1 MKTAASQAFSATQ
14 SLLAAGSQVLFGDKR
29 NPSDT
34 LSMPLING
42 KAVDPLL
49 LAVVA
54 TLLAIGLIMVGSAS
68 IDYAARQ
75 TGDPFYFTRR
85 HGIYLCMGL
94 AMMVMGVTLPMKLW
108 QRYSGVLLLVGFA
121 LLILVLIPG
130 IGRRV
135 NGSQR
140 WISIAGFTL
149 QVSELMKLFLLFYLA
164 DYFVRWE
171 KELAGS
177 FANYMKPMVIIV
189 MICGLLLLEPDFGS
203 TVVMLSASLAVIFV
217 AGVPLLRF
225 LLLGLG
231 ALVLGTIAIYAEPY
245 RLQRLTSFTDPWDAD
260 VKFGSAYQLT
270 QSLIA
275 LGRGEWAGVGL
286 GNSVQKLFYLPEAHT
301 DFVFS
306 IWAEETG
313 FIGVS
318 VVLLLFA
325 VLLTRAL
332 LISLKALRHRESF
345 IAYVSLGIAV
355 IIAVQALINTGVVS
369 GLLPTKGLTLPFLS
383 YGGSSLLVS
392 CWMAGILLRAHWE
405 LAALYGDDGLARRAR
420 P

>member
-1 MKTAASQAFSATQ
+1 MKAAASQAFSATQ
-14 SLLAAGSQVLFGDKR
+14 SLLAAGSQILFGDKR

-34 LSMPLING
+34 LALPMING
-42 KAVDPLL
+42 KAVDPWL

-54 TLLAIGLIMVGSAS
+54 ALLAIGLIMVGSAS

-85 HGIYLCMGL
+85 HGVYLCIGL
-94 AMMVMGVTLPMKLW
+94 ATMVMGITLPMKFW
-108 QRYSGVLLLVGFA
+108 QRYSGMLLLVGFA
-121 LLILVLIPG
+121 LLVLVLIPG

-140 WISIAGFTL
+140 WLSLGGFTL
-149 QVSELMKLFLLFYLA
+149 QASELMKVFLLFYLA

-177 FANYMKPMVIIV
+177 FGNYMKPMVIIV
-189 MICGLLLLEPDFGS
+189 LVCGLLLLEPDFGA
-203 TVVMLSASLAVIFV
+203 TVVILIFSLAVIFV

-225 LLLGLG
+225 LLLMVG
-231 ALVLGTIAIYAEPY
+231 AAALAVLAIFLEPY
-245 RLQRLTSFTDPWDAD
+245 RLQRLTSFTNPWGED
-260 VKFGSAYQLT
+260 VRFGSAYQLT

-275 LGRGEWAGVGL
+275 LGRGEWWGVGL

-306 IWAEETG
+306 VWAEETG
-313 FIGVS
+313 FVGVIVVMFLFALLLSRAVSIGV
-318 VVLLLFA
+318 
-325 VLLTRAL
+325 
-332 LISLKALRHRESF
+332 KALHHREAF
-345 IAYVSLGIAV
+345 IAYVTLGIAV
-355 IIAVQALINTGVVS
+355 IIGVQALINVGVIS

-383 YGGSSLLVS
+383 YGGSSLLVC
-392 CWMAGILLRAHWE
+392 CWMAGLLMRAHWE
-405 LAALYGDDGLARRAR
+405 IAALYGTEGIQRRTR
-420 P
+420 S